1 MNQQAVIDLVLQ
13 ALLVSGKLAAP
24 VLVTSLVVGFAISL
38 FQSVTQ
44 IQEVTLS
51 FVPKAVAVA
60 ADAHQGRLRARGKAR
75 RLARCRAPSDRDLH
89 FRARGQQSHLE
100 VRARRRR
107 EQQVHRTSALRGE
120 TRRGGECVGMNRRI
134 RRKRVRRPRDVGAKC
149 RRRQA
154 REPRTETVERG
165 HTRPKQ

>member
-13 ALLVSGKLAAP
+13 ALMVSAKLAAP

-60 ADAHQGRLRARGKAR
+60 I
-75 RLARCRAPSDRDLH
+75 
-89 FRARGQQSHLE
+89 
-100 VRARRRR
+100 
-107 EQQVHRTSALRGE
+107 ALVVCGNWMISE
-120 TRRGGECVGMNRRI
+120 MVGFTHAAFDMI
-134 RRKRVRRPRDVGAKC
+134 PKLLGA
-149 RRRQA
+149 
-154 REPRTETVERG
+154 G
-165 HTRPKQ
+165 

>member
-13 ALLVSGKLAAP
+13 ALLVAGKLAAP

-60 ADAHQGRLRARGKAR
+60 I
-75 RLARCRAPSDRDLH
+75 
-89 FRARGQQSHLE
+89 
-100 VRARRRR
+100 
-107 EQQVHRTSALRGE
+107 ALVVCGNWMISE
-120 TRRGGECVGMNRRI
+120 MVSFTHVAFDMI
-134 RRKRVRRPRDVGAKC
+134 PKLLGA
-149 RRRQA
+149 
-154 REPRTETVERG
+154 
-165 HTRPKQ
+165 